1 MTKKTPEY
9 LSSALKFGINPGLS
23 RINRLCEL
31 SGHPER
37 SFKVVHVAGT
47 NGKGS
52 VTSFIS
58 SMLAASGLKVGIFTS
73 PYLERFSERI
83 RIIDGL
89 EGLRKYHED
98 DSYGEINDEDLKS
111 LTDQVKVFSEQ
122 TAEELNDHPTEFE
135 LITAIC
141 FMYFAKKGI
150 DVAVLETGL
159 GGRLD
164 STNVECDKAVS
175 VITAIGMDHTEVLGD
190 TIDKIAREKA
200 GIMRKDCPC
209 FVTDPGS
216 MIIPTDYQ
224 REVRA
229 AMEDEAERH
238 GCPLTFV
245 SSPSEEPSYT
255 GDHKMIVRLSELG
268 NREVSTELLG
278 KHQASNLALAAAAV
292 RTLDSI
298 WPQITEET
306 MVTGIELTRWKC
318 RAEVVSAKPFV
329 IMDGGH
335 NRQGAESFAGVYG
348 ELDNGELIKRPA
360 RLVIGVMRDKDI
372 EGIIGAYRDGG
383 IRIGEVWPVR
393 VNNPRT
399 AEPDE
404 LYKIINKVYNKPIDR
419 GIYDQPEEAVRIA
432 LEKSEEDDMP
442 LIITGSLYLLGQV
455 RGTVKRLI

>member
-1 MTKKTPEY
+1 MTQKTPEY

-31 SGHPER
+31 LGHPEKD
-37 SFKVVHVAGT
+37 FKVVHIAGT

-52 VTSFIS
+52 VTSFMS
-58 SMLAASGLKVGIFTS
+58 SMLAASGLKVGVFTS

-83 RIIDGL
+83 RIIDCAD
-89 EGLRKYHED
+89 GLRKLHDD
-98 DSYGEINDEDLKS
+98 DSYGEIDDDDLKR
-111 LTDQVKVFSEQ
+111 LTEQVKVFSEQ
-122 TAEELNDHPTEFE
+122 VFEEQNDHPTEFE

-141 FMYFAKKGI
+141 FMYFAEKGI

-200 GIMRKDCPC
+200 GIMRRDCPC
-209 FVTDPGS
+209 FCTDPDS
-216 MIIPTDYQ
+216 MIISPDYRSLV
-224 REVRA
+224 REA
-229 AMEDEAERH
+229 ILDEADKH

-245 SSPSEEPSYT
+245 GTGEEEPVYT
-255 GDHKMIVRLSELG
+255 KEYRMTVKLLELG
-268 NREVSTELLG
+268 GREVSTELLG
-278 KHQASNLALAAAAV
+278 KHQAANLALAAAAV
-292 RTLDSI
+292 RCLKEI
-298 WPQITEET
+298 WPSVTEET
-306 MVTGIELTRWKC
+306 MAEGIELTRWKC

-329 IMDGGH
+329 ILDGGH

-348 ELDNGELIKRPA
+348 ALDNGELIKRPA
-360 RLVIGVMRDKDI
+360 RLVIGVMKDKDI
-372 EGIIGAYRDGG
+372 EGIAGAYKEGG
-383 IRIGEVWPVR
+383 IDIAEVWPVR

-399 AEPDE
+399 AEPGE
-404 LYKIINKVYNKPIDR
+404 LYKIINKVYNKPIGR
-419 GIYDQPEEAVRIA
+419 GTSEQPEEAVKIA
-432 LEKSEEDDMP
+432 LSKSEEDDMP